1 MTAGRDVARAICAV
15 EGQAP
20 DVAIDDEALIDETEE
35 FVDDVATNGDAE
47 DE

>member
-1 MTAGRDVARAICAV
+1 MTAGRDAAKVIWCV

-20 DVAIDDEALIDETEE
+20 DVAIDDEALIDETKE
-35 FVDDVATNGDAE
+35 FIDDVETNGDAE